1 MNFSDLIKLME
12 DEFGIDVQADIARE
26 LDVTPQTLNN
36 WKVRNRVPF
45 KYVKKINKRIKKKQ
59 INQFPNSAP
68 LFYSSP
74 NISEDDNS
82 DSIFNYI
89 ILLIIDIKKNAFIFI
104 FFIML
109 FLCGGLIKHKFY
121 STPLYM
127 STATIFPTQES
138 SNLSNT
144 IGNLSKSFGM
154 NVGGNNISLNS
165 LEMIPQIITSK
176 SFALKILNREF
187 NSSVHGKSKKLINI
201 LSYKNDLSANKL
213 STRDTVSFIS
223 SFISK
228 NIKILRSD
236 GPNTIKFGTYFYEPD
251 LAKILAES
259 IIDELNSFFK
269 ENKKSKNFSKKL
281 FINDRSSQ
289 VFAELTKKE
298 NKLKEFREK
307 NRNISSSPELLL
319 EQTRMIRDVEVQS
332 QLYITLLSQYE
343 LVSIDE
349 SEDID
354 FLEILNPPFAPTS
367 RIAPILTNTLVTF
380 LILGVLFGVIIVYI
394 YNGKLINYYKYLLK
408 EFY

>member
-12 DEFGIDVQADIARE
+12 EEFGIDVQADIARE

-68 LFYSSP
+68 LFYSNP
-74 NISEDDNS
+74 NISKDDNS

-104 FFIML
+104 FFVML
-109 FLCGGLIKHKFY
+109 FLFGGLIKHKFY

-138 SNLSNT
+138 SNLSNN
-144 IGNLSKSFGM
+144 IANLSKSFGM
-154 NVGGNNISLNS
+154 NVGGNNSSLNS
-165 LEMIPQIITSK
+165 LDMIPQIITSK
-176 SFALKILNREF
+176 SFALKILNRDF
-187 NSSVHGKSKKLINI
+187 NSSIHGKSKKLINI

-213 STRDTVSFIS
+213 SNRDTVSFIS
-223 SFISK
+223 SFISN
-228 NIKILRSD
+228 NIKIMRSD

-307 NRNISSSPELLL
+307 I
-319 EQTRMIRDVEVQS
+319 
-332 QLYITLLSQYE
+332 
-343 LVSIDE
+343 
-349 SEDID
+349 
-354 FLEILNPPFAPTS
+354 EILAHPQSFCWNK
-367 RIAPILTNTLVTF
+367 
-380 LILGVLFGVIIVYI
+380 LG
-394 YNGKLINYYKYLLK
+394 
-408 EFY
+408 